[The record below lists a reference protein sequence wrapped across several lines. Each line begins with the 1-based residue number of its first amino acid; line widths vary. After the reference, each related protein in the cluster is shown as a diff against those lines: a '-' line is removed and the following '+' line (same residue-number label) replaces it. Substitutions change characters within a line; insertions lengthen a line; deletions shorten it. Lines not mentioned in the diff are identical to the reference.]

1 MKLVII
7 IGVILGILSYLLL
20 FNKSEQRIMTEE
32 DVGYLF
38 SDYLQDNIE
47 NTGDLL
53 QVYEEKVDLTN
64 GIPYKV
70 DLTNGIP
77 YKVDLTNGIPHKVLP
92 ALYFEL
98 EPDTAGVEINNNCFC
113 KTEFDD
119 FDEVTAQSCN
129 CLEYPTITSG
139 TGQLKLTATFPSGTK
154 NVKLIA
160 SPSRSYLTQLSNITV
175 RGSQTMEMLNINY
188 NLTNVTAP
196 ANENVQ
202 ETSILLYLN
211 NSDEPSVKL
220 PLLVELP
227 ASPSITLTSFT
238 PADLADIDDVNIPT
252 SLFSSALTGNTPVN
266 IIVDTWDS
274 RPMCRRTL
282 SSCATSGTIT
292 FTVTFPVGTTS
303 VQLKTN
309 PSRSWLPNVSTTVI
323 STETTKQI
331 TMNYN
336 LQGENSPSQIT
347 DINLH
352 LNGSSTQ
359 VPNATIVLAT
369 CGSLTCGF

>member
-38 SDYLQDNIE
+38 SDDLQDNIE

-64 GIPYKV
+64 GIP
-70 DLTNGIP
+70 DR
-77 YKVDLTNGIPHKVLP
+77 VLP

-98 EPDTAGVEINNNCFC
+98 EPGTAGVEINNNCFC
-113 KTEFDD
+113 KAEI
-119 FDEVTAQSCN
+119 DELDEDLVTDKYCN

-139 TGQLKLTATFPSGTK
+139 TGQLKLTATFPSGTEK
-154 NVKLIA
+154 VKLIA

-175 RGSQTMEMLNINY
+175 RGSQTMEMLTINY

-196 ANENVQ
+196 ANEKVQ
-202 ETSILLYLN
+202 ETSIYLYLN

-282 SSCATSGTIT
+282 SSCVTSGTIT

-309 PSRSWLPNVSTTVI
+309 PIRSWLQNVSTTVI

-336 LQGENSPSQIT
+336 LQGENSLSQIT
-347 DINLH
+347 NINLH

-359 VPNATIVLAT
+359 VSNATIVLAT

>member
-38 SDYLQDNIE
+38 SDDLQDNIP

-53 QVYEEKVDLTN
+53 QVYEEKVDVTN
-64 GIPYKV
+64 GIPDK
-70 DLTNGIP
+70 I
-77 YKVDLTNGIPHKVLP
+77 LP

-98 EPDTAGVEINNNCFC
+98 NPATAGVKINNNCFC
-113 KTEFDD
+113 EAEIDD
-119 FDEVTAQSCN
+119 FDEMTTESCN

-175 RGSQTMEMLNINY
+175 RGSQTMEMLTINY

-211 NSDEPSVKL
+211 NSNEPSVKL
-220 PLLVELP
+220 PLLVELSP
-227 ASPSITLTSFT
+227 SPSITLTSFT
-238 PADLADIDDVNIPT
+238 PADLADIDVVNIPR
-252 SLFSSALTGNTPVN
+252 SLFSASATGNTLVN
-266 IIVDTWDS
+266 IILDTWDS
-274 RPMCRRTL
+274 RPTCRRSS
-282 SSCATSGTIT
+282 SSCVTMGTIT

-309 PSRSWLPNVSTTVI
+309 PTRAWLPDVSTTTI
-323 STETTKQI
+323 STQTTKQI
-331 TMNYN
+331 TMNYS

-347 DINLH
+347 NINLH

-369 CGSLTCGF
+369 CGSTACGF

>member
-38 SDYLQDNIE
+38 SDDLQDNIP

-64 GIPYKV
+64 GIP
-70 DLTNGIP
+70 DR
-77 YKVDLTNGIPHKVLP
+77 VLP
-92 ALYFEL
+92 ALYWEL
-98 EPDTAGVEINNNCFC
+98 ESGTAGVEINNNCFC
-113 KTEFDD
+113 HAEI
-119 FDEVTAQSCN
+119 DELDEDLVTDKYCN

-139 TGQLKLTATFPSGTK
+139 TGQLKLTATFPSGTEK
-154 NVKLIA
+154 VKLIA
-160 SPSRSYLTQLSNITV
+160 SPSRSYLTQPSNITV
-175 RGSQTMEMLNINY
+175 RGSQTMEMLTINY

-196 ANENVQ
+196 ANEKVQ

-227 ASPSITLTSFT
+227 ESPSITLTSFT

-252 SLFSSALTGNTPVN
+252 IHFSSGMSLNSSPVGNTPVN

-274 RPMCRRTL
+274 RPACRRTP
-282 SSCATSGTIT
+282 SSCVTSGTIT

-309 PSRSWLPNVSTTVI
+309 PTRSWLPDVSTTAI

-347 DINLH
+347 NINLH